1 MNKRFTFVVSCCLF
15 LAFASCQKFKGSQT
29 VPAYIHIESMGVE
42 CDYYTYGANTSNITD
57 AWAEYEPG
65 GYFVDLRD
73 EINFTE
79 VPNRTV
85 QQVAAKLVKEGTITQ
100 EQWQS
105 ILDGSA
111 TIEIDE
117 EGNVTPVQPEN
128 P

>member
-1 MNKRFTFVVSCCLF
+1 M
-15 LAFASCQKFKGSQT
+15 
-29 VPAYIHIESMGVE
+29 
-42 CDYYTYGANTSNITD
+42 
-57 AWAEYEPG
+57 
-65 GYFVDLRD
+65 DLRD

-85 QQVAAKLVKEGTITQ
+85 QQVAATLVKEGTITQ
-100 EQWQS
+100 EQWQA